1 MKIKSIPGF
10 LSVVFSFRNEEEV
23 IPELISRLRK
33 VLGTEKNKS
42 LVKDYELIFVN
53 DASTDHS
60 LEILL
65 AEAQNQKDVKII
77 NMSRIFGVSPCVM
90 AGMQYARGV
99 AVIYMDADL
108 QDPPEF
114 IPKLLRAYREQKVDV
129 VHTVRK
135 SRACESRLKLLI
147 TKLGY
152 FILKKVYS
160 IDIQSQV
167 GDFKLLSRRAVDY
180 LIQLNENRPFIRGLV
195 RWIGFQQTT
204 LEYDREK
211 RFSGETKFPVFGK
224 KVIGNFLNSALISF
238 SDAPLKL
245 ISLTGFFV
253 SIGAFFL
260 LIWVVVGKFLG
271 LNLPGWSALMVATL
285 FLGGFNLL
293 AIGIL
298 GLYINSIFIETKRRP
313 NFIIESAYGFDNEL
327 LSEKVRERKIN
338 RT

>member
-90 AGMQYARGV
+90 AGMQYARGD

-135 SRACESRLKLLI
+135 SRAGESRLKLLI

-152 FILKKVYS
+152 FILKKVSS
-160 IDIQSQV
+160 IDIQPQV
-167 GDFKLLSRRAVDY
+167 GDFKLLSRRAV
-180 LIQLNENRPFIRGLV
+180 V
-195 RWIGFQQTT
+195 
-204 LEYDREK
+204 
-211 RFSGETKFPVFGK
+211 
-224 KVIGNFLNSALISF
+224 
-238 SDAPLKL
+238 
-245 ISLTGFFV
+245 
-253 SIGAFFL
+253 
-260 LIWVVVGKFLG
+260 
-271 LNLPGWSALMVATL
+271 
-285 FLGGFNLL
+285 
-293 AIGIL
+293 
-298 GLYINSIFIETKRRP
+298 
-313 NFIIESAYGFDNEL
+313 
-327 LSEKVRERKIN
+327 
-338 RT
+338 